1 LVVWR
6 GVWRGNGAAERSR
19 SLMKEGERRAA
30 RAKLTSVVL
39 IFGHPCTL
47 EAARSTAFL
56 CVGKRVVVGLDS
68 SPPGSEFGSVFVLAR
83 SFLVSGACTAVF
95 CAKRGCLQLTWQLLH
110 PHDVGSSLT
119 VTQALNHLTSGAA
132 AQSSGTVPSRIAH
145 GPSSVDSVRL
155 TLARPS
161 STRGAPTWTRPSH
174 PRPTTTKPEPD

>member
-1 LVVWR
+1 MVQR
-6 GVWRGNGAAERSR
+6 KRSR
-19 SLMKEGERRAA
+19 SLKEGGTEGCSGQNLLQWCSSLATRAHWKRLA
-30 RAKLTSVVL
+30 PPP
-39 IFGHPCTL
+39 F
-47 EAARSTAFL
+47 

-68 SPPGSEFGSVFVLAR
+68 SPHGSKSGIVFVLAR